1 MRSKVIQVPL
11 DEELLDGLDDLS
23 RRRGQSRSA
32 LIREAC
38 RRYIRAI
45 EEQELD
51 RVYEEGYRRLP
62 ESTAGDEA
70 YLQLASEAFDPEET
84 W

>member
-1 MRSKVIQVPL
+1 MRSKIIQVPL

-23 RRRGQSRSA
+23 RRRRQSRSA

-38 RRYIRAI
+38 RRYMRVI

-51 RVYEEGYRRLP
+51 RVYEEGYRRFP
-62 ESTAGDEA
+62 ESAAENGA
-70 YLQLASEAFDPEET
+70 YLKLASEAFDPEET